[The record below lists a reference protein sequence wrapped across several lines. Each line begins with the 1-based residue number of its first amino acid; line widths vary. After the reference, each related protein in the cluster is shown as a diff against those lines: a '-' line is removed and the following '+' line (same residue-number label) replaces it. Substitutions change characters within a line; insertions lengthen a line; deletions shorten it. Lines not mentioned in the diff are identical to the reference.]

1 MSRSPPSLPLS
12 LFFSPLSLFFS
23 SLSLFSLQG
32 VEPEQ
37 CPSFTRSLEA
47 GYPVLVKPKPTLA
60 DGLAVPKVG
69 PAAFATAKDNIDST
83 ILVR

>member
-1 MSRSPPSLPLS
+1 MSFDHESLSVAYCHSLIS
-12 LFFSPLSLFFS
+12 FLFFFT
-23 SLSLFSLQG
+23 QG
-32 VEPEQ
+32 VESEQ

-69 PAAFATAKDNIDST
+69 PAAFATAKDNVDST
-83 ILVR
+83 ILVG